1 MKDTKNPSQI
11 HLGMQIQKELNR
23 RNQSVTWLAEQLGIK
38 RPNCYR
44 IIHAESMNTERLYL
58 ISRIL
63 HHDFF
68 IYYSQVLQD
77 EQRD

>member
-1 MKDTKNPSQI
+1 MKETKNPSQV
-11 HLGMQIQKELNR
+11 HLGELIQKELTR
-23 RNQSVTWLAEQLGIK
+23 RNQSVTWLAEQLGIQ

-44 IIHAESMNTERLYL
+44 IIHAESMNTERLFL

-68 IYYSQVLQD
+68 AYYSEVL
-77 EQRD
+77 RN